1 MSNESS
7 KVPWTGLD
15 VLLFLALWFAA
26 QIVCGLFSGIAGVVA
41 QHADSTAL
49 KPAPML
55 SAEEAPEE
63 KKHHGHGVFQVI
75 EQSKKSP
82 LVFILLFLTIVVAAP
97 LIEEI
102 LFRLFLQG
110 WLESKLSQFN
120 FPGASG
126 VAIVAVSLFFALLH
140 GGSSSEIHM
149 YTLVVMFITM
159 IVTSLLIFALGI
171 YYLKEMRNVKI
182 AHSLFGTK
190 KLSREQLFVIA
201 GICLLALFFVIG
213 LSSVLEAFY
222 PDTNTDPIPIFF
234 FSLAL
239 GYLYSKTRNLSYCIL
254 FHACLN
260 MTSLTY
266 AWFTV

>member
-1 MSNESS
+1 MSNESN

-15 VLLFLALWFAA
+15 VLLFLALWFIACD
-26 QIVCGLFSGIAGVVA
+26 VFSGIAGFVA
-41 QHADSTAL
+41 QCADSTVL
-49 KPAPML
+49 KPASML

-63 KKHHGHGVFQVI
+63 KKHHGHGVLQVI

-97 LIEEI
+97 FIEEM

-110 WLESKLSQFN
+110 WLESKLTQFN
-120 FPGASG
+120 FPGAGG

-140 GGSSSEIHM
+140 GRSSDEIHI
-149 YTLVVMFITM
+149 YTLVVRFITM
-159 IVTSLLIFALGI
+159 IMISLLIFALGI

-190 KLSREQLFVIA
+190 QLSRKQLFAVA
-201 GICLLALFFVIG
+201 GICLFALFFALG
-213 LSSVLEAFY
+213 LSAALGIFY

-254 FHACLN
+254 LHACLN

-266 AWFTV
+266 AWLTV